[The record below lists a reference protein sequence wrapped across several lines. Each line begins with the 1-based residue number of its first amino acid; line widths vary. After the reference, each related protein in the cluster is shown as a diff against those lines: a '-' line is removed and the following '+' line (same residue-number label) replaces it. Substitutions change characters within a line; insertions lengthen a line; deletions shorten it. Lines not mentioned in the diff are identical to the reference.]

1 MSNFAPTALLV
12 MTHRVTGLKY
22 FCKTAQLNTL
32 KYYRGSGH
40 YWKRHLKVHGKDID
54 VGVLGVYFEKARC
67 LAAAKE
73 FSELHDVAN
82 NPKWANLIAEN
93 GFDGAPSGVNH
104 PMYGKPHPQKGVKR
118 PLVGKQGVNNPMW
131 GMPSPMRGKH
141 NAGASKAHKGRPR
154 PIGGGK
160 TPHAVIRI
168 GDAETRYASVADAA
182 RALGKTRAG
191 INRCCSGKA
200 KTAHGFKWR
209 YAKEEICQSA

>member
-54 VGVLGVYFEKARC
+54 VGVLGVYFEEARC

-82 NPKWANLIAEN
+82 NHEWANLIAEN
-93 GFDGAPSGVNH
+93 GFDGAPSGANH
-104 PMYGKPHPQKGVKR
+104 PMYGKPHPQKGIPR
-118 PLVGKQGVNNPMW
+118 PEMSARYLGELNPMW
-131 GMPSPMRGKH
+131 GKVGAMLGVSKPKGVNSPLY
-141 NAGASKAHKGRPR
+141 GRKR
-154 PIGGGK
+154 PEGGGK
-160 TPHAVIRI
+160 PSKAVVCLTTQK
-168 GDAETRYASVADAA
+168 EFMSVSEAA
-182 RALGKTRAG
+182 KSYKGHGTTISKCCLGK
-191 INRCCSGKA
+191 S
-200 KTAHGFKWR
+200 KTAYGMEWA
-209 YAKEEICQSA
+209 YKETLCQ

>member
-54 VGVLGVYFEKARC
+54 VGVLGIYYEEDRC

-82 NPKWANLIAEN
+82 NSEWANLIAEN
-93 GFDGAPSGVNH
+93 GVDGAPSGVNH
-104 PMYGKPHPQKGVKR
+104 PMYGKPSPSKGQKR
-118 PLVGKQGVNNPMW
+118 PWVGKSGADNPMF
-131 GMPSPMRGKH
+131 GKPSAMRGKK
-141 NAGASKAHKGRPR
+141 NLGASAALKGRKR
-154 PIGGGK
+154 PEGGGK
-160 TPHAVIRI
+160 PSKPVVCLTTKEEFKSV
-168 GDAETRYASVADAA
+168 SVAAKSCKGHVTTISKCCW
-182 RALGKTRAG
+182 GK
-191 INRCCSGKA
+191 S
-200 KTAHGFKWR
+200 KTAYGMEWA
-209 YAKEEICQSA
+209 YKETLCQSV